1 VTPTPWNSA
10 FSRLAISFGHTTSS
24 HLFRRHSDFSA
35 IRHKRQSPKVEI
47 PANTPDNVN
56 DGTFDLSSQ
65 ILDKTFA
72 LQDFLGLAQLP
83 ALPIEI
89 GCRNCSTRGQIAL
102 SQGAIEIDV
111 SQIDLIPDFLQ
122 GGDDGKEI
130 ANLIS
135 GGFVAL
141 TANNV
146 GATLELFARPIQS
159 GQFEIALASLPVL
172 GFAIPGIG
180 RAGAVFEPRI
190 AADFATNGGF
200 ELNYGVDVTVRA
212 FPHPHTLISCVLM
225 YI

>member
-1 VTPTPWNSA
+1 VTPAPWNSA
-10 FSRLAISFGHTTSS
+10 FSRFAISFGHTTSS
-24 HLFRRHSDFSA
+24 HLFRRHSDFSSV
-35 IRHKRQSPKVEI
+35 RHKRQSPKVEI

-65 ILDKTFA
+65 TLDKTFA
-72 LQDFLGLAQLP
+72 VPDFLGLAVP
-83 ALPIEI
+83 ALPIEF

-102 SQGAIEIDV
+102 SQGAIQIDV

-130 ANLIS
+130 SNLVS

-141 TANNV
+141 TATNV

-159 GQFEIALASLPVL
+159 GAFEVALASLPVL

-190 AADFATNGGF
+190 AGDFAINGGV
-200 ELNYGVDVTVRA
+200 ELNYGVDLTVSRSS
-212 FPHPHTLISCVLM
+212 FLLQKP
-225 YI
+225 